1 MTAIIKKTLGYVIA
15 DTIINDI
22 RSNRAKYYYFIG
34 KSVPFENNPETF
46 QPNFPLLDSAI
57 NEQDARAEMALL
69 RKIPASDVSMVIP
82 RKDWAPNTVFSMYD
96 ATSDVKD
103 YYCVNSQHNVY
114 KCLDNNN
121 NGLSTIEPISITQ
134 DSFVLADG
142 YVWKFLY
149 AIPLALKNKFMTSE
163 HIPVIRSLNTRFFS
177 NGSIPSVNIISSGSG
192 YTQATTTVVVN
203 GNGQG
208 AKMTPVIEGGQL
220 VDLIIDNPGVGY
232 TFANIEIEST
242 RTNVTSAVV
251 TVDLSQGDVNSPQS
265 LVELL
270 TNAGT
275 IDSITVTQSGIG
287 YTTAFVAI
295 SGDGIGASAT
305 ATVGDGVIQKI
316 NIIDPG
322 YNYTRAT
329 VTISGNG
336 IGAVAIANIS
346 PPFGHGRNAPEE
358 LHSDSLML
366 YQNFIQQKVGDVVVE
381 NDFSQYGIIRNP
393 LNLSYGTNIESQVN
407 KLSYSVI
414 CDFGV
419 DSDVTHFPINSQVYI
434 VKNAVQKVF
443 RIVSVI
449 SGITGSGVI
458 LEGDGTEV
466 EVNDVVISAN
476 DPTKTFQVALSES
489 RAYLSANNIS
499 CSYYVSTTGDI
510 TQFETDMIVTSAQKE
525 FRILSL
531 DRVNKN
537 LLLLSISNGILSTG
551 SVINIK
557 GTAISFTATTVIPP
571 DIDKRTGEI
580 LFIENRLPYNQT
592 DDQSITF
599 RTVLKF

>member
-1 MTAIIKKTLGYVIA
+1 
-15 DTIINDI
+15 
-22 RSNRAKYYYFIG
+22 
-34 KSVPFENNPETF
+34 
-46 QPNFPLLDSAI
+46 
-57 NEQDARAEMALL
+57 
-69 RKIPASDVSMVIP
+69 
-82 RKDWAPNTVFSMYD
+82 
-96 ATSDVKD
+96 
-103 YYCVNSQHNVY
+103 
-114 KCLDNNN
+114 
-121 NGLSTIEPISITQ
+121 
-134 DSFVLADG
+134 
-142 YVWKFLY
+142 
-149 AIPLALKNKFMTSE
+149 
-163 HIPVIRSLNTRFFS
+163 
-177 NGSIPSVNIISSGSG
+177 
-192 YTQATTTVVVN
+192 
-203 GNGQG
+203 
-208 AKMTPVIEGGQL
+208 
-220 VDLIIDNPGVGY
+220 
-232 TFANIEIEST
+232 
-242 RTNVTSAVV
+242 
-251 TVDLSQGDVNSPQS
+251 
-265 LVELL
+265 
-270 TNAGT
+270 
-275 IDSITVTQSGIG
+275 VTQSGIG
-287 YTTAFVAI
+287 YTTASVAI

-329 VTISGNG
+329 VTVSGNG
-336 IGAVAIANIS
+336 IGAVAVANIS

-358 LHSDSLML
+358 LHADSLML
-366 YQNFIQQKVGDVVVE
+366 YQNFIQQKVGNVVVE

-414 CDFGV
+414 CDFGL

-434 VKNAVQKVF
+434 VKNTVQKVF

-551 SVINIK
+551 
-557 GTAISFTATTVIPP
+557 
-571 DIDKRTGEI
+571 
-580 LFIENRLPYNQT
+580 
-592 DDQSITF
+592 
-599 RTVLKF
+599 